1 MADRLKLTSENVS
14 NLFLKCL
21 FLEGED
27 TTNFVKAEGVAIT
40 IGFHPERL
48 RTNKTQIK
56 ELLDQLPQ
64 RFRKSEASSE
74 SHGWSFLNACK
85 TEKGILWGQHKN
97 VDELLCLGL
106 ASGLIEYNL
115 PREIWVALPSGVPY
129 FFIK

>member
-1 MADRLKLTSENVS
+1 MPDELKLTSENVS

-64 RFRKSEASSE
+64 IGSK
-74 SHGWSFLNACK
+74 
-85 TEKGILWGQHKN
+85 
-97 VDELLCLGL
+97 
-106 ASGLIEYNL
+106 
-115 PREIWVALPSGVPY
+115 
-129 FFIK
+129 